1 MYAIADNRPDLALL
15 LIDCGTDVN
24 AGDKKAY
31 TALHFAAQTG
41 EVGIAASLIEHGAK
55 IDVQDAWGN
64 TPLGVAVSNSRCNGE
79 MIRLLL
85 AHGADK
91 NIKNNYG
98 ISPLDYAR
106 QVANYNIVQF
116 FEESAGES

>member
-1 MYAIADNRPDLALL
+1 MLETRKRTQRCTSPR
-15 LIDCGTDVN
+15 T
-24 AGDKKAY
+24 
-31 TALHFAAQTG
+31 TG

-64 TPLGVAVSNSRCNGE
+64 TPLGVAVSNSRGNGE